1 MMMSLLKLLM
11 VKGLEVS
18 QKREVEVDLAL
29 DLLPGQR
36 VDQDPSQD
44 PGQDLTQGLNRVPG
58 PSPDQF
64 RGLDQDQGQG
74 QNRVPEADLVPSRI
88 VI

>member
-1 MMMSLLKLLM
+1 MMMPQLKLLM
-11 VKGLEVS
+11 VRGLEVS
-18 QKREVEVDLAL
+18 QKREVDPAL
-29 DLLPGQR
+29 DLHPGLR

-44 PGQDLTQGLNRVPG
+44 PGQDLTRGLNRVPG

-74 QNRVPEADLVPSRI
+74 QNRVPEADLVPNQI

>member
-1 MMMSLLKLLM
+1 MMMPQLKLLM
-11 VKGLEVS
+11 VRGLEVS
-18 QKREVEVDLAL
+18 QKREVDPAL
-29 DLLPGQR
+29 DLLPGLR

-44 PGQDLTQGLNRVPG
+44 PGQDLTRVPG

-74 QNRVPEADLVPSRI
+74 QNRVPEADLVPNQI